1 MSALMSLAE
10 VSRYLGM
17 SERTIYVWAQE
28 GKIPAFKLG
37 SAWRFRR
44 SDVDEWLED
53 RRSGAGARGPITE
66 GVDMDPTSWQV
77 REIDDEERKALASAC
92 ESAIEETI
100 RNPSR
105 TVFTIDEFIDD
116 FGMDA
121 VREAVESLRNRK
133 RIVLSDVKDRDGRK
147 VKIIKRTDRRH
158 SW

>member
-37 SAWRFRR
+37 SAWRFRQ

-53 RRSGAGARGPITE
+53 RRSGAGARGPIT
-66 GVDMDPTSWQV
+66 GDVDMDPTSWQV
-77 REIDDEERKALASAC
+77 REMDDDERKALASAC
-92 ESAIEETI
+92 ERAIEEKI
-100 RNPSR
+100 RNPFR
-105 TVFTIDEFIDD
+105 TVFTLDEFIDD
-116 FGMDA
+116 FGIEA
-121 VREAVESLRNRK
+121 VREAVESLRNHK
-133 RIVLSDVKDRDGRK
+133 RIVVSDVKDRDGRK
-147 VKIIKRTDRRH
+147 VKIIKRTDEH